1 MSSSN
6 EMSKV
11 PGTSAY
17 DNLGLSAK
25 TQTQKESSDQVL
37 GQKDFL
43 KLMTA
48 QMQNQ
53 DPFSPM
59 ENADF
64 VAQMAQFS
72 TVTGI
77 DQVNDTLANL
87 SDQFGQAR
95 IATAASLLG
104 HSILVPSSIASPDE
118 NGQIHGAIDLPQ
130 SSSSVTVNFLD
141 VDTDVLVHSIE
152 LGPTSK
158 GIIGFSW
165 NNVPEDLKSENQKFR
180 IEAIANF
187 SSGEHVIKPSIYS
200 QVLSVFNDT
209 ENNSV
214 GLNTSTFE
222 DLDLSQ
228 VTKFR

>member
-11 PGTSAY
+11 QGTSIY
-17 DNLGLSAK
+17 DNLGVSAKAK
-25 TQTQKESSDQVL
+25 TQQESSDQVL

-43 KLMTA
+43 KLMTT

-104 HSILVPSSIASPDE
+104 HSILVPSSIANPDE

-130 SSSSVTVNFLD
+130 SSSNVTVNFLD
-141 VDTDVLVHSIE
+141 ADTDELVHAIE
-152 LGPTSK
+152 LGPTPK
-158 GIIGFSW
+158 GIVGFSW
-165 NNVPEDLKSENQKFR
+165 DNLPENRRSENQKFR
-180 IEAIANF
+180 LEAIANF
-187 SSGEHVIKPSIYS
+187 ASGEHIIKPSIYS
-200 QVLSVFNDT
+200 QVLSVSNDA